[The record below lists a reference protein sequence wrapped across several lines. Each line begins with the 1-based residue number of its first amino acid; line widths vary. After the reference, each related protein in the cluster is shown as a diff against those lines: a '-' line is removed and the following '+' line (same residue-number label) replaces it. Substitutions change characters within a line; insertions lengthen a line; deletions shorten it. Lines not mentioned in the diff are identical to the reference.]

1 MFVST
6 LRKIF
11 NTCLNHFF
19 FKHSPGEGTYGTD
32 ECAFMSVFMT
42 RSWEQLAATIQAY
55 EELRGDDEEKTLL
68 SVVKSEFT
76 GSEEKLL
83 TTIGKHAVAHTLT
96 HTGIHPNRHMFSHT
110 RSYPVIKYNCNRQN
124 LYCA

>member
-1 MFVST
+1 MFEF
-6 LRKIF
+6 I
-11 NTCLNHFF
+11 FF
-19 FKHSPGEGTYGTD
+19 FEYFSGEGTYGTD

-55 EELRGDDEEKTLL
+55 EELRGDEEEKTLL

-83 TTIGKHAVAHTLT
+83 TTIGTNEIHT
-96 HTGIHPNRHMFSHT
+96 
-110 RSYPVIKYNCNRQN
+110 Q
-124 LYCA
+124 